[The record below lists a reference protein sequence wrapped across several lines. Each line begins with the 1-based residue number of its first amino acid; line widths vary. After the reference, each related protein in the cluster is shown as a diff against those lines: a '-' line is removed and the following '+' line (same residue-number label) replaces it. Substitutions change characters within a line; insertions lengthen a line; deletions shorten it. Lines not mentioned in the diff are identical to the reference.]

1 MNLPNL
7 SSNVYPEHREITV
20 QAIKKLSTAE
30 SKSLDKYWKEARK
43 GHESRLSESL
53 VNLQL
58 DKNSTTIDFAAWPA
72 IGGDHTCSPDALLN
86 TILNTDWIV
95 DVNQIAAELG
105 KDLSEAGVDTYKRND
120 ALRVSDS
127 RFLFADPDYA
137 TRAGSNNVH
146 FLLPNPNPTTKLDDY
161 LTLCLSPE
169 SESNGLSSYTF
180 FHYLA
185 LQEAMKLNNG
195 NLSGEARSERL
206 RQILAYE
213 TFALHFI
220 QDAFASG
227 HIAGSWG
234 TTSRR
239 KGTHDYYNE
248 KGLLIDTWA
257 GESFVVLGDAWMRD
271 TDADKSSEVVAA
283 SLSQLISVLDGEL
296 KIAENNALPTNFD
309 VCVNGSFPAVDYS
322 DDYISLLKKV
332 IVNTPIPGLVE
343 GLGEMPR
350 FNSEIGPFIG
360 VIATTSGSTHFG
372 GFLENQKNVGAIGS
386 IAIGLR
392 AGIGLEGI
400 LNESSDGLIF
410 LDIGLSNDGA
420 TTAKFNTEDNAKA
433 FGSISSQIPART
445 STYFRLRVPYWL
457 VPGDLILAAPF
468 LSYFS
473 PNSLTSM
480 GVVAS
485 NGGLLGLQ
493 SGMDTWL
500 GRFQFVLGRE
510 VGVHLYTANE
520 EESRAFAIGEE
531 NGKPVPAL
539 IDIHSVKL
547 EFPFLEYRLFRT
559 FSSDQSSSINVQLYV
574 GVDIPVKIDK
584 ILPLNGTIPPE
595 RNIYSIGLK
604 FNLNWRKYL
613 DI

>member
-1 MNLPNL
+1 
-7 SSNVYPEHREITV
+7 
-20 QAIKKLSTAE
+20 
-30 SKSLDKYWKEARK
+30 
-43 GHESRLSESL
+43 
-53 VNLQL
+53 
-58 DKNSTTIDFAAWPA
+58 
-72 IGGDHTCSPDALLN
+72 
-86 TILNTDWIV
+86 
-95 DVNQIAAELG
+95 
-105 KDLSEAGVDTYKRND
+105 
-120 ALRVSDS
+120 
-127 RFLFADPDYA
+127 
-137 TRAGSNNVH
+137 
-146 FLLPNPNPTTKLDDY
+146 
-161 LTLCLSPE
+161 
-169 SESNGLSSYTF
+169 
-180 FHYLA
+180 
-185 LQEAMKLNNG
+185 
-195 NLSGEARSERL
+195 
-206 RQILAYE
+206 
-213 TFALHFI
+213 
-220 QDAFASG
+220 
-227 HIAGSWG
+227 
-234 TTSRR
+234 
-239 KGTHDYYNE
+239 
-248 KGLLIDTWA
+248 
-257 GESFVVLGDAWMRD
+257 
-271 TDADKSSEVVAA
+271 
-283 SLSQLISVLDGEL
+283 
-296 KIAENNALPTNFD
+296 
-309 VCVNGSFPAVDYS
+309 
-322 DDYISLLKKV
+322 
-332 IVNTPIPGLVE
+332 
-343 GLGEMPR
+343 MPR

-457 VPGDLILAAPF
+457 VPGDLIIAAPF

-574 GVDIPVKIDK
+574 GVDIPVKIDR